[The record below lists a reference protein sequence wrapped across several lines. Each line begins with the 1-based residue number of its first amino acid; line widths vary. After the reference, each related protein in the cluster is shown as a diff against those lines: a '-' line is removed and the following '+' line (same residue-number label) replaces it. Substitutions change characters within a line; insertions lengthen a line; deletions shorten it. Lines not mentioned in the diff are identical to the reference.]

1 MFTLLLEKD
10 CIKATT
16 VLESIPPDKKAP
28 KGTSDCICEE
38 TAFDKTLSSLFTA
51 SDDVKEN

>member
-1 MFTLLLEKD
+1 MYLLLFEKD

-28 KGTSDCICEE
+28 RGTSDCICEE
-38 TAFDKTLSSLFTA
+38 TAFDKTLSSVFTA
-51 SDDVKEN
+51 SDDEKEN